1 MDATLEPKTRRR
13 STHRPSEDDFVGSS
27 PVERRPRPRSRQTA
41 PARRGSYDITFDDEN
56 IALGMMDSSIWH
68 DAPLF
73 VAILP
78 CLAAFVF
85 GTEYVQDI
93 ILFLCICWYLHTAIS
108 LPWSLYE
115 ASRPRPMTRQARQ
128 NMTPQQIT
136 AHESLQWRSLW
147 LLAFAFVA
155 PFAGLVLI
163 QQILKSVGAND
174 GGPYVT
180 YFHGVLFVLFG
191 GVRPINHIAAL
202 IAGSTRE
209 LQGRVHH
216 PPKDP
221 QEEELEMKVERLEM
235 MVSTLTERFRENEEN
250 KLEDTKKQ
258 QGMLEVQDT
267 FEKTA
272 ARLET
277 GARRRERKMEM
288 AVELVERRL
297 EGLEKQYDS
306 VLSLAKERN
315 PVNGNSKYTGEPTL
329 RSLLLKWMDWAEEFW
344 LSWRPR
350 RASSSSNT
358 YTTGGLLRRSSIPA
372 SNGAWSG
379 RGSTSSNAA
388 ALQRRRSYDAP
399 APNLDTVVEEGP
411 ETDVDVTSDRDILM
425 MDLPGDNTPGHTI
438 SANGLRRRSQG
449 VDGLENTT
457 STSVNQTKAAGSA
470 SPFVR
475 VYVEESRKTKGK
487 HHFKT
492 DGDSGVIEG

>member
-115 ASRPRPMTRQARQ
+115 ASRPRSMTRQARQ

-163 QQILKSVGAND
+163 QQILK
-174 GGPYVT
+174 
-180 YFHGVLFVLFG
+180 
-191 GVRPINHIAAL
+191 
-202 IAGSTRE
+202 
-209 LQGRVHH
+209 
-216 PPKDP
+216 
-221 QEEELEMKVERLEM
+221 
-235 MVSTLTERFRENEEN
+235 
-250 KLEDTKKQ
+250 
-258 QGMLEVQDT
+258 
-267 FEKTA
+267 
-272 ARLET
+272 
-277 GARRRERKMEM
+277 
-288 AVELVERRL
+288 
-297 EGLEKQYDS
+297 
-306 VLSLAKERN
+306 
-315 PVNGNSKYTGEPTL
+315 
-329 RSLLLKWMDWAEEFW
+329 
-344 LSWRPR
+344 

-358 YTTGGLLRRSSIPA
+358 YTTGGLLRRNSIPA

-411 ETDVDVTSDRDILM
+411 ETDVDITSDRDILM

-449 VDGLENTT
+449 VDGLENAT

-487 HHFKT
+487 HNFKT